1 MIGKLYRVINRE
13 VTLLFV
19 ANACFSFWRIEIPRE
34 RSESSIIFFRT
45 CIKLSRCKFSVFRIR
60 HSLGFSCQSGN
71 TGLVE
76 LTQWGLDQ
84 LFGRLNLSV
93 SSVRGTLRKF
103 HRILVMINIW
113 WSKCIRLAFRWCRC
127 RIHSWRH
134 NWAIGDQQ
142 LRPIV
147 WFLIG
152 LELLKAFWID
162 LKANLFLYSCIF
174 GGGGAWLLR

>member
-45 CIKLSRCKFSVFRIR
+45 CIKLSRCEFGVFRIR

-71 TGLVE
+71 TGLVK

-103 HRILVMINIW
+103 HRILVLINI
-113 WSKCIRLAFRWCRC
+113 
-127 RIHSWRH
+127 
-134 NWAIGDQQ
+134 
-142 LRPIV
+142 
-147 WFLIG
+147 
-152 LELLKAFWID
+152 
-162 LKANLFLYSCIF
+162 
-174 GGGGAWLLR
+174 